1 MELDWGQ
8 STVFTGNY
16 TAYSEKKA
24 MLRQAQIKAYLN
36 QQQEIRHQEEV
47 IAKLK
52 SFNREKSI
60 KRAESREKMLSKIE
74 VLEKPTEIDDAMDI
88 RLEPQVVSGNDVMTV
103 TDLSKSYGSL
113 RLFEHAD
120 FEIKRGE
127 RVAVIGNNGTGK
139 TTLLKIINHMESAD
153 SGEIRLGSKVQIG
166 YYDQEHQVLHM
177 EKTVFEEIQDTY
189 PNMNNTQ
196 VRNCLASFLFT
207 GDDVFKRI
215 SDLSGGERG
224 RVFRQN

>member
-1 MELDWGQ
+1 
-8 STVFTGNY
+8 
-16 TAYSEKKA
+16 
-24 MLRQAQIKAYLN
+24 ML
-36 QQQEIRHQEEV
+36 
-47 IAKLK
+47 AK
-52 SFNREKSI
+52 I
-60 KRAESREKMLSKIE
+60 D
-74 VLEKPTEIDDAMDI
+74 VLEKPMEIDDAMEI
-88 RLEPQVVSGNDVMTV
+88 RLEPQVVSGNDVITV
-103 TDLSKSYGSL
+103 TDLSKSFGPL
-113 RLFEHAD
+113 RLFEHVD

-139 TTLLKIINHMESAD
+139 TTLLKIINNMESSD
-153 SGEIRLGSKVQIG
+153 SGDIHLGSKVQIG

-215 SDLSGGERG
+215 SD
-224 RVFRQN
+224 